1 MQYANLTYLDFFK
14 KYSSQRIISI
24 IKSLILYF
32 LLFYAILSIFLICQ
46 MCIIKNMRSERNIT
60 EISRSM
66 TTGQRLRYL
75 RKIKGFTQ
83 IKVQMLTS
91 IDQSDYS
98 RLETDSRYPTVGQAI
113 SLAFI
118 FDTSLD
124 YIYGLTD
131 DPAPYPRP

>member
-1 MQYANLTYLDFFK
+1 
-14 KYSSQRIISI
+14 
-24 IKSLILYF
+24 
-32 LLFYAILSIFLICQ
+32 
-46 MCIIKNMRSERNIT
+46 MRSERNIT
-60 EISRSM
+60 EISRGM

-83 IKVQMLTS
+83 IKVQMLTG

-131 DPAPYPRP
+131 DPAPYPRT

>member
-1 MQYANLTYLDFFK
+1 
-14 KYSSQRIISI
+14 
-24 IKSLILYF
+24 
-32 LLFYAILSIFLICQ
+32 
-46 MCIIKNMRSERNIT
+46 MCIIKDMRSERNIT

-66 TTGQRLRYL
+66 TTGQRLKYL

-83 IKVQMLTS
+83 IKVQMMTG

>member
-1 MQYANLTYLDFFK
+1 
-14 KYSSQRIISI
+14 
-24 IKSLILYF
+24 
-32 LLFYAILSIFLICQ
+32 
-46 MCIIKNMRSERNIT
+46 MCIIKDMRSERNIT

-66 TTGQRLRYL
+66 TTGQWLRYL

-83 IKVQMLTS
+83 IKVQMMTG

>member
-1 MQYANLTYLDFFK
+1 
-14 KYSSQRIISI
+14 
-24 IKSLILYF
+24 
-32 LLFYAILSIFLICQ
+32 

-83 IKVQMLTS
+83 IKVQMMTG

>member
-1 MQYANLTYLDFFK
+1 
-14 KYSSQRIISI
+14 
-24 IKSLILYF
+24 
-32 LLFYAILSIFLICQ
+32 
-46 MCIIKNMRSERNIT
+46 MCIIKDMRSERNIT

-66 TTGQRLRYL
+66 TTGHRLRYL

-83 IKVQMLTS
+83 IKVQMLTG

>member
-1 MQYANLTYLDFFK
+1 
-14 KYSSQRIISI
+14 
-24 IKSLILYF
+24 
-32 LLFYAILSIFLICQ
+32 
-46 MCIIKNMRSERNIT
+46 MCIIKDMRSERNIT
-60 EISRSM
+60 EISRIM

-83 IKVQMLTS
+83 IKVQMLTG

>member
-1 MQYANLTYLDFFK
+1 
-14 KYSSQRIISI
+14 
-24 IKSLILYF
+24 
-32 LLFYAILSIFLICQ
+32 
-46 MCIIKNMRSERNIT
+46 MCIIEDMRSERNIT

-83 IKVQMLTS
+83 IKVQMLTG

>member
-1 MQYANLTYLDFFK
+1 
-14 KYSSQRIISI
+14 
-24 IKSLILYF
+24 
-32 LLFYAILSIFLICQ
+32 
-46 MCIIKNMRSERNIT
+46 MCIIKIMRSERNIT

-83 IKVQMLTS
+83 IKVQMLTG

>member
-1 MQYANLTYLDFFK
+1 
-14 KYSSQRIISI
+14 
-24 IKSLILYF
+24 
-32 LLFYAILSIFLICQ
+32 
-46 MCIIKNMRSERNIT
+46 MRSERNIT

-83 IKVQMLTS
+83 IKVQMLTG

>member
-1 MQYANLTYLDFFK
+1 
-14 KYSSQRIISI
+14 
-24 IKSLILYF
+24 
-32 LLFYAILSIFLICQ
+32 

-83 IKVQMLTS
+83 IKVQMLTG

>member
-1 MQYANLTYLDFFK
+1 
-14 KYSSQRIISI
+14 
-24 IKSLILYF
+24 
-32 LLFYAILSIFLICQ
+32 
-46 MCIIKNMRSERNIT
+46 MRSERNIT
-60 EISRSM
+60 EISRGM

-83 IKVQMLTS
+83 IKVQMLTG

-98 RLETDSRYPTVGQAI
+98 RLETDSRYPTVAQAI

>member
-1 MQYANLTYLDFFK
+1 
-14 KYSSQRIISI
+14 
-24 IKSLILYF
+24 
-32 LLFYAILSIFLICQ
+32 
-46 MCIIKNMRSERNIT
+46 MRSERNIT

-83 IKVQMLTS
+83 IKVQMLTG
-91 IDQSDYS
+91 IYQSDYS

>member
-1 MQYANLTYLDFFK
+1 
-14 KYSSQRIISI
+14 
-24 IKSLILYF
+24 
-32 LLFYAILSIFLICQ
+32 
-46 MCIIKNMRSERNIT
+46 
-60 EISRSM
+60 
-66 TTGQRLRYL
+66 
-75 RKIKGFTQ
+75 
-83 IKVQMLTS
+83 MLTG

>member
-1 MQYANLTYLDFFK
+1 
-14 KYSSQRIISI
+14 
-24 IKSLILYF
+24 
-32 LLFYAILSIFLICQ
+32 

-83 IKVQMLTS
+83 IKVQMLTG

-98 RLETDSRYPTVGQAI
+98 RLETDSRYPTVGQAM

-131 DPAPYPRP
+131 DPAPYPPP

>member
-1 MQYANLTYLDFFK
+1 
-14 KYSSQRIISI
+14 
-24 IKSLILYF
+24 
-32 LLFYAILSIFLICQ
+32 
-46 MCIIKNMRSERNIT
+46 MCIIKDMRSERNIT

-83 IKVQMLTS
+83 IKVQMMTG

>member
-1 MQYANLTYLDFFK
+1 
-14 KYSSQRIISI
+14 
-24 IKSLILYF
+24 
-32 LLFYAILSIFLICQ
+32 
-46 MCIIKNMRSERNIT
+46 MRSERNIT

-75 RKIKGFTQ
+75 RKMKGFTQ
-83 IKVQMLTS
+83 IKVQMLTG

>member
-1 MQYANLTYLDFFK
+1 
-14 KYSSQRIISI
+14 
-24 IKSLILYF
+24 
-32 LLFYAILSIFLICQ
+32 
-46 MCIIKNMRSERNIT
+46 MRSERNIT

-83 IKVQMLTS
+83 IKVQMLTG

-113 SLAFI
+113 SLAFM

>member
-1 MQYANLTYLDFFK
+1 
-14 KYSSQRIISI
+14 
-24 IKSLILYF
+24 
-32 LLFYAILSIFLICQ
+32 

-75 RKIKGFTQ
+75 RKIKGFTH
-83 IKVQMLTS
+83 
-91 IDQSDYS
+91 S

>member
-1 MQYANLTYLDFFK
+1 
-14 KYSSQRIISI
+14 
-24 IKSLILYF
+24 
-32 LLFYAILSIFLICQ
+32 
-46 MCIIKNMRSERNIT
+46 MRSERNIT

-66 TTGQRLRYL
+66 TTGQRLSYL

-83 IKVQMLTS
+83 IKVQMLTG

>member
-1 MQYANLTYLDFFK
+1 
-14 KYSSQRIISI
+14 
-24 IKSLILYF
+24 
-32 LLFYAILSIFLICQ
+32 

-60 EISRSM
+60 EISRGM

-83 IKVQMLTS
+83 IKVQMLTG

-98 RLETDSRYPTVGQAI
+98 RLETYSRYPTVGQAI

>member
-1 MQYANLTYLDFFK
+1 
-14 KYSSQRIISI
+14 
-24 IKSLILYF
+24 
-32 LLFYAILSIFLICQ
+32 
-46 MCIIKNMRSERNIT
+46 MRTERNIT

-83 IKVQMLTS
+83 IKVQMLTG

>member
-1 MQYANLTYLDFFK
+1 
-14 KYSSQRIISI
+14 
-24 IKSLILYF
+24 
-32 LLFYAILSIFLICQ
+32 
-46 MCIIKNMRSERNIT
+46 MCIIKDMRSERNIT

-83 IKVQMLTS
+83 IKVQMLTG

>member
-1 MQYANLTYLDFFK
+1 
-14 KYSSQRIISI
+14 
-24 IKSLILYF
+24 
-32 LLFYAILSIFLICQ
+32 
-46 MCIIKNMRSERNIT
+46 MCIIKDMRSERNIT
-60 EISRSM
+60 GISRSM
-66 TTGQRLRYL
+66 TTGQRLKYL

-83 IKVQMLTS
+83 IKVQMMTG

>member
-1 MQYANLTYLDFFK
+1 
-14 KYSSQRIISI
+14 
-24 IKSLILYF
+24 
-32 LLFYAILSIFLICQ
+32 

-75 RKIKGFTQ
+75 RKMKGFTQ
-83 IKVQMLTS
+83 IKVQMLTG

>member
-1 MQYANLTYLDFFK
+1 
-14 KYSSQRIISI
+14 
-24 IKSLILYF
+24 
-32 LLFYAILSIFLICQ
+32 
-46 MCIIKNMRSERNIT
+46 MRSERNIT

-83 IKVQMLTS
+83 IKVKMLTG

>member
-1 MQYANLTYLDFFK
+1 MKENQNV
-14 KYSSQRIISI
+14 
-24 IKSLILYF
+24 
-32 LLFYAILSIFLICQ
+32 
-46 MCIIKNMRSERNIT
+46 
-60 EISRSM
+60 
-66 TTGQRLRYL
+66 TTGERLKFL
-75 RKIKGFTQ
+75 RSKLGFTQ
-83 IKVQMLTS
+83 IKVQMLTG

-131 DPAPYPRP
+131 DPAPYPRL

>member
-1 MQYANLTYLDFFK
+1 
-14 KYSSQRIISI
+14 
-24 IKSLILYF
+24 
-32 LLFYAILSIFLICQ
+32 
-46 MCIIKNMRSERNIT
+46 MRSERNIT

-83 IKVQMLTS
+83 IKVQMLTGL
-91 IDQSDYS
+91 DQSDYS

>member
-1 MQYANLTYLDFFK
+1 
-14 KYSSQRIISI
+14 
-24 IKSLILYF
+24 
-32 LLFYAILSIFLICQ
+32 
-46 MCIIKNMRSERNIT
+46 MRSERNIT

-83 IKVQMLTS
+83 IKVQMMTG